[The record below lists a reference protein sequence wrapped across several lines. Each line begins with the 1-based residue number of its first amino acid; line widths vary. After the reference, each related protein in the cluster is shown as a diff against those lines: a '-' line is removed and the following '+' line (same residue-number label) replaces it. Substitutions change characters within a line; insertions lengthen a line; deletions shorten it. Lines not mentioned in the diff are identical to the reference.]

1 MGASKKSFTIL
12 LPEFSKI
19 FKLVI
24 YFDNQYN
31 FEFFQRIIKKDIL
44 IFYQLSSS

>member
-1 MGASKKSFTIL
+1 MGTSNKSFTIL
-12 LPEFSKI
+12 WPEFSKI

-31 FEFFQRIIKKDIL
+31 FELFQRIIKKDVL
-44 IFYQLSSS
+44 IFYPLSSS